1 MYKKQLI
8 IITFVLLLGI
18 TLVLNIGIGAYS
30 LPVQQLFDVLMY
42 PQQYKIEHEVLLN
55 IRIPR
60 VITGVLVGIALAISG
75 VLLQTMFKNP
85 LADPSIIG
93 VSAGASAGVVL
104 FMMASSLLPQISSS
118 QVMSSLGIPLS
129 AFLGSITTIFIIYK
143 LSLLYNKIVVS
154 VMLLSG
160 IAINA
165 FLGALVGI
173 FSYFSTDEELK
184 SFTFWSMGSLAYAN
198 WQAIG
203 VLSLVVVVTSWMAW
217 SKREELNLL
226 LLGEDEAKNAGA
238 NTEKLKKIFILIV
251 ALAVGTTV
259 AYCGIIGFIGLA
271 VPHLA
276 RLLVGANHKY
286 LLVLTVLLSPLIL
299 LWADAIA
306 RVIIRPSELPIGIIT
321 SLMGAPF
328 FLWLLL
334 KNKQTIAS

>member
-1 MYKKQLI
+1 MQKKQLI
-8 IITFVLLLGI
+8 IVIFVVLLGI
-18 TLVLNIGIGAYS
+18 TLVLNVGIGAFS
-30 LPVQQLFDVLMY
+30 LPVNHLLDALMH
-42 PQQYKIEHEVLLN
+42 PAQYKIEHEVLLN

-60 VITGVLVGIALAISG
+60 VITAVLVSIALAISG
-75 VLLQTMFKNP
+75 VLLQTLFKNP

-104 FMMASSLLPQISSS
+104 FMMASSFIPLVASNPYTSLLG
-118 QVMSSLGIPLS
+118 VPLS
-129 AFLGSITTIFIIYK
+129 AFIGSVVTIFIIYK

-154 VMLLSG
+154 VMLLAG

-165 FLGALVGI
+165 FFGALVGI

-184 SFTFWSMGSLAYAN
+184 SFTFWSMGSLAYTN
-198 WQAIG
+198 WRAIA
-203 VLSLVVVVTSWMAW
+203 VLSLVVVTTSWVAW
-217 SKREELNLL
+217 SKKEELNLL
-226 LLGEDEAKNAGA
+226 LLGEDEAKNAGV
-238 NTEKLKKIFILIV
+238 NTEKLKRTFIIIV

-286 LLVLTVLLSPLIL
+286 LLVLTVILSPLIL

-306 RVIIRPSELPIGIIT
+306 RVIIQPSELPIGIIT

-334 KNKQTIAS
+334 KNKQTIVS